1 MKSSLRPLDVPYI
14 DCDYIGE
21 ARIEERVVD
30 ALPASSPA
38 PDDQEDEE
46 DHNDDTEL
54 DHMHTAY
61 ETFVANMN
69 TSGSAMPYAEGPDLH
84 ARTSGYSSEISKYN
98 LYLVL
103 RSR

>member
-1 MKSSLRPLDVPYI
+1 M
-14 DCDYIGE
+14 
-21 ARIEERVVD
+21 D
-30 ALPASSPA
+30 ALPASSPT
-38 PDDQEDEE
+38 PDDQDDEE

-69 TSGSAMPYAEGPDLH
+69 PSGSAMPYAEGPDLH
-84 ARTSGYSSEISKYN
+84 ARTNGYSSELCRYS

-103 RSR
+103 HSR